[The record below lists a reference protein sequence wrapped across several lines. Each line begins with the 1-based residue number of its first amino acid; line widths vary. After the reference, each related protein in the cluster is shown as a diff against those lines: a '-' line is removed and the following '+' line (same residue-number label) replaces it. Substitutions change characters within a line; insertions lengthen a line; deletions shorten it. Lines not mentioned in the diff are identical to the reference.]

1 MNNNDKVKN
10 DFIFFQNEVL
20 SDLKKIDS
28 KTNDKVNQIN
38 TFITQQNEK
47 TDIKIKDLITRI
59 ELLSSQIQEKK
70 NSENTLNIIQPIK
83 QKIEENISKLDIKVN
98 LLEKDLDNA
107 CFKYDKIVANNLTVP
122 GVIGSSCP
130 YETLRPFVEFVN
142 MKIIEL
148 LKAKEKQT
156 FDFKK
161 YKEKLETIIGNNK
174 TQFETTQN
182 KINEYCKKGFKQCD
196 DNCIERINVIEKRIE
211 ALRIENGQFAYDLK
225 QRSEELKI
233 EWDKL
238 DNFEKEM
245 NKRYKEELDKYD
257 DIIDKIGKRVDKYKD
272 EFNLIKLRFT

>member
-28 KTNDKVNQIN
+28 KTNEKINQIN
-38 TFITQQNEK
+38 NFITQQNVK
-47 TDIKIKDLITRI
+47 TDIKFKDLFTRI

-83 QKIEENISKLDIKVN
+83 QKIEENLSKLDVKVN
-98 LLEKDLDNA
+98 LLEKDLNNA
-107 CFKYDKIVANNLTVP
+107 CFKYDRIFSNNLTVP

-130 YETLRPFVEFVN
+130 YETLRPFIEFVN
-142 MKIIEL
+142 MKIVEL

-156 FDFKK
+156 FDLKK

-196 DNCIERINVIEKRIE
+196 DNCIERVNVIEKRIE

-225 QRSEELKI
+225 QSSEDLKI
-233 EWDKL
+233 KWDKL

-245 NKRYKEELDKYD
+245 NKRYKEDLM
-257 DIIDKIGKRVDKYKD
+257 I
-272 EFNLIKLRFT
+272 